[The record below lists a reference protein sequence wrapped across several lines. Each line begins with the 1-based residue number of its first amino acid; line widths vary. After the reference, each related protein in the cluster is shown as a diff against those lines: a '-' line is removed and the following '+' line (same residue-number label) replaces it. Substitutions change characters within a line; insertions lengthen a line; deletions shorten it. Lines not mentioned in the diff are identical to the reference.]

1 MCIGSRCMV
10 ILSLFENNMHTP
22 YNRVLVRMKTM
33 VTKLIIGQNI
43 DSALLYGLQVYKY
56 NQYKAFPGKKLK
68 HCAQSWICLVFSI
81 HIVSNAS
88 ISLINWR
95 LNFTW
100 SNIRLAALTHT
111 TKPHDMNFTL
121 ITIQADIL
129 WSKQPNMLVTFEKLT
144 SIWHTWNSA
153 KTRNHNYERVF
164 FQRYLQNCQN
174 WNFKV

>member
-1 MCIGSRCMV
+1 MCNGLRCMV
-10 ILSLFENNMHTP
+10 ILSSFENNMHTS

-43 DSALLYGLQVYKY
+43 DCALLYGLQVYKY
-56 NQYKAFPGKKLK
+56 NPYKGKKLK
-68 HCAQSWICLVFSI
+68 HCARSWICLVFSI

-100 SNIRLAALTHT
+100 SNIRQAILTHT

-129 WSKQPNMLVTFEKLT
+129 WSKHVGSFWKANFNLT
-144 SIWHTWNSA
+144 QL
-153 KTRNHNYERVF
+153 K
-164 FQRYLQNCQN
+164 
-174 WNFKV
+174 